1 MNDQKEREAT
11 EYIELNQVQDDLKA
25 FEARLGSMMTKNDEL
40 QDKISVVNKEQ
51 MTLVIPK
58 SFIKEAIAEQ
68 ISKMS
73 DDLINK
79 VEVAEEALQE
89 LALEENVEALNKL
102 TNLGDIQRKI
112 DNIEYDL
119 DEKASASY
127 VDDEINSEINSR
139 LYEYKDEYE
148 IQEMIDDSLCNND
161 VKTDIRTLDRQV
173 KELEER
179 MDSKNGFIAKIM
191 SWFKALHNPTKNT
204 EGRKTPAR
212 KTPAVKR

>member
-1 MNDQKEREAT
+1 MSVVT
-11 EYIELNQVQDDLKA
+11 EINQVQDDLKA

-40 QDKISVVNKEQ
+40 QGKISVVNKEQ

-58 SFIKEAIAEQ
+58 SFIKEAMAEQ

-119 DEKASASY
+119 DEKASESY
-127 VDDEINSEINSR
+127 VDDEIDSR

-148 IQEMIDDSLCNND
+148 IQEMIDDSLCDND
-161 VKTDIRTLDRQV
+161 VKTDIRTLDRQI

-179 MDSKNGFIAKIM
+179 MDSKNGFFAKIM

-204 EGRKTPAR
+204 EERKTPAR
-212 KTPAVKR
+212 KTPVKR